1 MSYAAPCGCYD
12 RKILPVFTLLFF
24 AFQVLL
30 YVPQGPKLN
39 SEYFNGQLANNM
51 EVLPVRPIPE
61 VCVSDRE
68 DSLQLAVA
76 TVLTIPEQLSP
87 AAKRAVCETV
97 MTMSSHVHLKSPSS
111 EIATEVRA
119 TYSPSLASGSSSSD
133 HGDMDFEDDGY
144 NSYYDSDDEDERDGE
159 EDNLLPSRRRRRRD
173 ASTTTETRPRTG
185 PLSRLYRSLS
195 WAGNRLEPESP
206 LSKGVTTATANLVST
221 LIAAS
226 NTHHNHRSKSVESTS
241 SGRRRSMYLPN
252 RHELRAQYLIGNTKS
267 PYDWAAQLVDQ
278 EQLRKMPYRKRKFYE
293 QQNDLIERYI
303 EIDCLL
309 DSDVSHTM
317 IQQYS
322 QESQSRRGVVPAN
335 IDEEGQL
342 YLTADARDEYSGI
355 VTLAIMVN
363 FLINVFLLAGKAAIV
378 LLTHSISVI
387 ASLVDSA
394 LDFLCTTII
403 WFSTSMVE
411 SSSASTKFMY
421 PVGRTRLEPL
431 GVLIFSIIIIV
442 SFSQVA
448 VEAVQRIYSGPREP
462 VELGIPSF
470 AIMSLAVISKLFAW
484 LWCRSINSSAVQAL
498 AQDAMSDIV
507 FNLLSILF
515 PVTGYFFNFWWLDA
529 VGALCLSLYI
539 IRQWVET
546 TIEHIRHLTGIS
558 GDAIDKQVIMYLCVR
573 FAESIKQVTT
583 INVYHAGDRLHVEV
597 DIVVD
602 DKLTLRDT
610 HDLGEA
616 LQYAIETLPM
626 VERAYVHLDYRDDN
640 FVGHIPR

>member
-1 MSYAAPCGCYD
+1 
-12 RKILPVFTLLFF
+12 
-24 AFQVLL
+24 
-30 YVPQGPKLN
+30 
-39 SEYFNGQLANNM
+39 M
-51 EVLPVRPIPE
+51 EVLRVCPIQKE
-61 VCVSDRE
+61 CVSDLD
-68 DSLQLAVA
+68 DSLQLAEA
-76 TVLTIPEQLSP
+76 TVLTIPEPLSP
-87 AAKRAVCETV
+87 AGKRAVCES
-97 MTMSSHVHLKSPSS
+97 MLSMSSHVHLKSQSS

-133 HGDMDFEDDGY
+133 HGDMEFEDDGY
-144 NSYYDSDDEDERDGE
+144 SSYHDSDDEHEFDGE
-159 EDNLLPSRRRRRRD
+159 EDSLLPTRRRRRRD
-173 ASTTTETRPRTG
+173 ASATTVTSDRTG

-195 WAGNRLEPESP
+195 WTGTRLEPESP

-226 NTHHNHRSKSVESTS
+226 NTHYNHRSKSVESTP
-241 SGRRRSMYLPN
+241 SGRRRSMFLPN
-252 RHELRAQYLIGNTKS
+252 RDELRAQYLIGNTKS
-267 PYDWAAQLVDQ
+267 PYDWASQLVDQ

-322 QESQSRRGVVPAN
+322 QESRSRRGVVPAN

-403 WFSTSMVE
+403 WFSTSMIE
-411 SSSASTKFMY
+411 SSSASTKFLY

-546 TIEHIRHLTGIS
+546 TIEHIRHLIGIS

-640 FVGHIPR
+640 FVGHIQR